1 MMEKIIRKSI
11 WKSPTYI
18 LESVAAFKNL
28 QFLTSSD
35 DGVSCLYK
43 EDLRANYNLGDLY
56 DFENRLYRITKIDD
70 RFLYGTLVDLEDE
83 EGEYV

>member
-18 LESVAAFKNL
+18 LESVAAYKNL
-28 QFLTSSD
+28 QFVSSEGD
-35 DGVSCLYK
+35 VCFYK
-43 EDLRANYNLGDLY
+43 EDLRANFNLGDLY

-70 RFLYGTLVDLEDE
+70 RFLYGTLVDLEE
-83 EGEYV
+83 EENEYV